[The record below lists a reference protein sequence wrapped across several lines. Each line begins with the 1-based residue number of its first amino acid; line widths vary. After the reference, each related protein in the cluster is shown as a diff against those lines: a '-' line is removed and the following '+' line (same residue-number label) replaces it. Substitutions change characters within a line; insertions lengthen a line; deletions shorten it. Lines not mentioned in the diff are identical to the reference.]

1 MPEQREQQ
9 EKPRKVSRQEIEAA
23 VKAGAH
29 VAVGAD
35 VHRRGP
41 GGRPTP
47 PLPPPPADPGLP
59 DEFEA
64 VLVKDPEGRLT
75 RAGALHAI
83 RHGGSVMVEGEVY
96 TDPDA
101 LPDLEEVHA
110 RAAKGAVEAM
120 DRQIATMHAQR
131 QQLAGDERAAR
142 GREPYRADP
151 GWPQARQHPP
161 GEGRAPEGQGQQ
173 PPQPQ
178 GEPQQPQ
185 PGEGIPE
192 AQPAESEEETTRR
205 GRRRG
210 G

>member
-1 MPEQREQQ
+1 MPDQQQQ

-64 VLVKDPEGRLT
+64 VVVKDPEGRLT

-96 TDPDA
+96 TDPEA

-151 GWPQARQHPP
+151 GWPQARQQPQ
-161 GEGRAPEGQGQQ
+161 GEGQQQ
-173 PPQPQ
+173 PQPQPQ
-178 GEPQQPQ
+178 GEPQQLQ
-185 PGEGIPE
+185 QGEGIPE

>member
-1 MPEQREQQ
+1 MPNEED
-9 EKPRKVSRQEIEAA
+9 KPRKVSRQEIEAA

-29 VAVGAD
+29 VAVGPD
-35 VHRRGP
+35 VYRRGP

-64 VLVKDPEGRLT
+64 VQVRDPEGRLT

-83 RHGGSVMVEGEVY
+83 RHGGSVLVEGEVY

-151 GWPQARQHPP
+151 GWPQARQQPQP
-161 GEGRAPEGQGQQ
+161 QAPEGQQ
-173 PPQPQ
+173 PPPQQ

-185 PGEGIPE
+185 QGEGSPE